1 MARPFRK
8 IKSPAGKSSVSKA
21 RIRSAVK
28 FATTSRI
35 YAYSP
40 KKSRGSKKSTARQ
53 ISIAVK
59 KPSSIMRTPLL
70 EISPGQKKAFSS
82 FFSGSIGGRKF
93 SK

>member
-1 MARPFRK
+1 MPRPFRT
-8 IKSPAGKSSVSKA
+8 IKSPAGKSSVSKT

-40 KKSRGSKKSTARQ
+40 KKSRASKKSTASQ

-59 KPSSIMRTPLL
+59 KPSSIIRTPLL
-70 EISPGQKKAFSS
+70 EISPSQKKVFSS
-82 FFSGSIGGRKF
+82 FFSGSVAGPKF
-93 SK
+93 SR